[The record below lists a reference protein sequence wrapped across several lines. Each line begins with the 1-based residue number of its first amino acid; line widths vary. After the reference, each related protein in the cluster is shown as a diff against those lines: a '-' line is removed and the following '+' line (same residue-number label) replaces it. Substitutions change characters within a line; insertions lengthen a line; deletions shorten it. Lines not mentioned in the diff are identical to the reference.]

1 MSLKPQPIEPI
12 PEETRQVAQA
22 AFPKGN
28 PFMTMRDELGVF
40 FEDAQFAA
48 LFAAQGPSG
57 IPPWRLALVTVLQY
71 AENLTDRQA
80 ADAVRRRLD
89 WKYALGLALT
99 DAGFDFSVLSEFRT
113 RLVVGNAEHLLL
125 ETMLTRFEARALLK
139 ARGKQRTDATH
150 VVAAVRTLTRVEL
163 VAETMTHTLNVVAT
177 VAPDWLKSWVPSAW
191 YDRYEKRID
200 EYRLPKKEKERVTL
214 AQQIGL
220 DGHQL
225 LAAVGRM
232 EAPACL
238 QVLPAIETMR
248 VIWLQHFYIN
258 TEGGLE
264 WRQSGNLP
272 PAAVM
277 ISSPHDVDARYAT
290 KRNNTY
296 WVGYKVHLTETCD
309 ADQPHLIMSVQ
320 TTPATQ
326 PDHRIIKPLYQALD
340 RTQRLPGEHL
350 LDMGYASTNL
360 LLHARKEY
368 GIEQVCPMR
377 PDNTWQATT
386 EGAFDISYFSIDWE
400 RQVVTCP
407 EGKQS
412 VYWLS
417 SPRYNLPKY
426 LVKFDTADCQGCP
439 QKAKCTR
446 SRLERRELVFSPK
459 EDFLALQQA
468 RQAQQ
473 TDAFKKRYGKRAGI
487 EGTIAQGTNA
497 FGLRRCRYRGQTKT
511 HLQHVLT
518 ACALNLTRVIN
529 WLLDRPRAQTK
540 KTRFAALAA

>member
-1 MSLKPQPIEPI
+1 
-12 PEETRQVAQA
+12 
-22 AFPKGN
+22 
-28 PFMTMRDELGVF
+28 MR
-40 FEDAQFAA
+40 
-48 LFAAQGPSG
+48 S
-57 IPPWRLALVTVLQY
+57 
-71 AENLTDRQA
+71 
-80 ADAVRRRLD
+80 RLD
-89 WKYALGLALT
+89 WKYALGLVLT

-177 VAPDWLKSWVPSAW
+177 VAPDWLKGWVPTAW
-191 YDRYEKRID
+191 YARYEKRID
-200 EYRLPKKEKERVTL
+200 EYPLPKKEKERVAL

-225 LAAVGRM
+225 LAAIGRPD
-232 EAPACL
+232 APDCL
-238 QVLPAIETMR
+238 PVVPAIETMR

-258 TEGGLE
+258 AEGDLQ

-277 ISSPHDVDARYAT
+277 ISSPHDVEARYAT
-290 KRNNTY
+290 KGNNTH
-296 WVGYKVHLTETCD
+296 WIGYKVHLTETCD
-309 ADQPHLIMSVQ
+309 DDQPHLITNVQ
-320 TTPATQ
+320 TTTATQ
-326 PDHRIIKPLYQALD
+326 PDQRIIKPLYQALD
-340 RTQRLPGEHL
+340 HTQRLPGEHL
-350 LDMGYASTNL
+350 IDMGYAATDR
-360 LLHARKEY
+360 LLHSRKKY
-368 GIEQVCPMR
+368 NIEQVCPMR

-386 EGAFDISYFSIDWE
+386 EGAFDISYFSIDWK

-407 EGKQS
+407 QGQQS
-412 VYWLS
+412 VYWQS
-417 SPRYNLPKY
+417 SPRNNRPKF
-426 LVKFDTADCQGCP
+426 LVKFDSADCQGCP
-439 QKAKCTR
+439 QKSKCTR
-446 SRLERRELVFSPK
+446 SRLQRRELIFSP
-459 EDFLALQQA
+459 EQDHLTLQNA
-468 RQAQQ
+468 RQIQK
-473 TDAFKKRYGKRAGI
+473 TKAFKKRYGKRAGI

-518 ACALNLTRVIN
+518 ACAINLTRVIN
-529 WLLDRPRAQTK
+529 WLLERPRAQTT